1 METFFAEKNE
11 SSSLRHTADDIAA
24 LYRCTAVYQQANELF
39 VAGAFFVA
47 YTFLK
52 TFAIP
57 VAFTLGILGGSTFPL
72 WQSQLLTGVGEALGS
87 SLCYLL
93 SAAIA
98 APVLQKLAP
107 AKLAMLRERAAQERE
122 HMLLFNFFLRL
133 TPFAPNWFINVASP
147 VCGIPLTPFFVGSLF
162 GTQLSLLFLA
172 LSGETLKEAGET
184 GFDLETVKSK
194 GKMLGLLMAVLQ
206 CVPIGFI
213 YLQKRRAAAAAP

>member
-1 METFFAEKNE
+1 MDRRI
-11 SSSLRHTADDIAA
+11 SSCRDLRRVP
-24 LYRCTAVYQQANELF
+24 LVE
-39 VAGAFFVA
+39 
-47 YTFLK
+47 
-52 TFAIP
+52 
-57 VAFTLGILGGSTFPL
+57 GGEDVDFSDG
-72 WQSQLLTGVGEALGS
+72 SAQLLTGVGEALGS

-172 LSGETLKEAGET
+172 LTGATLREAGESNFELGDEFLRNGVYLGLTMGVLQLVPIGIIALQKRQKASAAGGRPKANGHARAQNGHAPRRSPRLKEA
-184 GFDLETVKSK
+184 
-194 GKMLGLLMAVLQ
+194 
-206 CVPIGFI
+206 
-213 YLQKRRAAAAAP
+213 